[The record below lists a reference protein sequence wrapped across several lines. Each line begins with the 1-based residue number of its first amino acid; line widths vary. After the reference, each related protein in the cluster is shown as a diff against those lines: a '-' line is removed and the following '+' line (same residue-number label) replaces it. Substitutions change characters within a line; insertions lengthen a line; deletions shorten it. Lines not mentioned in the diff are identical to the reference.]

1 MRMIHSIQE
10 YKEWRN
16 NVSSVAFVPTMGN
29 LHEGHLALVQRAKAE
44 ADNVVV
50 SICIRTLRN
59 NITLS
64 HQICKMNC
72 VVCFVRIIFAAWQL
86 W

>member
-50 SICIRTLRN
+50 SIFCE
-59 NITLS
+59 S
-64 HQICKMNC
+64 
-72 VVCFVRIIFAAWQL
+72 FAIWARRRF
-86 W
+86 